1 MPLQCRQTC
10 QRRKILRGD
19 AHPHFTQQPP
29 VCDTEESRIMAH
41 SAEHIKQSCKD
52 GIAVQDGRSKDQ
64 DIER

>member
-1 MPLQCRQTC
+1 
-10 QRRKILRGD
+10 
-19 AHPHFTQQPP
+19 
-29 VCDTEESRIMAH
+29 MAH